1 MVRRGNYGMTAG
13 SRGDFTSRWQFY
25 LGLALI
31 FGAGF
36 IAIYGNYW
44 LRTCPRLPF
53 HMEAEDLR
61 LTVRQADPDCP
72 LRPGDILASIDGM
85 PMDEH
90 CRSYPLT
97 GLLRGGSEYDF
108 VVYRNGQEV
117 ALRLFIPP
125 FYPPAITWL
134 ILLVAIAILAVSLF
148 TFFLKNDTPAM
159 LNFVAAQA
167 CLAILSASL
176 HPSTYVVFL
185 YFWIFF
191 FLAPPLLFR
200 MIAVLPEDEYL
211 WQRMRRPYQ
220 IFMGWGI
227 LAAVLAAA
235 YVTGRHL
242 HEMYFLGHQEIFS
255 RFWLLLT
262 IFNGLVI
269 FAMAALAATRT
280 FQWVRSLP
288 ARRKLK
294 WVLWGTVAGVGPYIL
309 FYYIPHHM
317 LDIYG
322 DQAIKIALS
331 VTFPFFI
338 LVPLATAGVVIR
350 YHFFDIDFLVRKT
363 ITYFLTMLVLSVAS
377 FLAAIAAGH
386 WLMPEAATGL
396 PFYWVIPLLMTLF
409 FWPLQMQIKRLVER
423 RYQKFDY
430 DLLET
435 LEKLSSQLCDTT
447 SREDVMEVAARFI
460 TRLTPPERLLF
471 VFQDRAGGIT
481 PGHSVNVPRPFLDWL
496 QKTRFDSLFGGGDSQ
511 ATATFA
517 LHSITADFLL
527 TLPLH
532 VAGQPRG
539 LLLLGRK
546 SGPSAYSEKDN
557 RFLNILADQVS
568 LALRSVGSVEIPPEE
583 TTADPAQ
590 TLNTFWQRIQTLKQ
604 EKEHLEK
611 LAITDPLTG
620 FYNRRILYTALQG
633 EIHRAQRFSES
644 FGLLMMDLD
653 HFKRVNDTLGHAAG
667 DQVLKTVAE
676 TIRRSIRLT
685 DLPCR
690 FGGEEFVI
698 LLPHVTPSGLKQAA
712 DKVRQAVE
720 GCEIKAGSETVCITI
735 SIGAS
740 IFPSLAPAPDTSTNL
755 LLHQSD
761 RALYYAKYHGRNQSI
776 LYDDLPDSWK
786 FSSPPPV
793 PENGD
798 V

>member
-1 MVRRGNYGMTAG
+1 MAAG
-13 SRGDFTSRWQFY
+13 AREDSASRWQFY

-53 HMEAEDLR
+53 QLAPDTPR
-61 LTVRQADPDCP
+61 LTLRAADPGSS
-72 LRPGDILASIDGM
+72 LQPGDILAAVDGVAL
-85 PMDEH
+85 DEPGG
-90 CRSYPLT
+90 RYPLT
-97 GLLRGGSEYDF
+97 DLLRGGSEYDF
-108 VVYRNGQEV
+108 TVYRNGQEHT
-117 ALRLFIPP
+117 LRIFIPP
-125 FYPPAITWL
+125 LYSPAITWL
-134 ILLVAIAILAVSLF
+134 LLLIAISILAISLF

-159 LNFVAAQA
+159 LNFVATQA
-167 CLAILSASL
+167 CLAILCATL
-176 HPSTYVVFL
+176 HPSTYVLHL

-191 FLAPPLLFR
+191 FLLPPLLFR
-200 MIAVLPEDEYL
+200 MIAVLPEDEHL

-220 IFMGWGI
+220 VFMGWGI
-227 LAAVLAAA
+227 LAAVLSVC
-235 YVTGRHL
+235 YTTGQHTQGMFFLRHW
-242 HEMYFLGHQEIFS
+242 EAFY

-262 IFNGLVI
+262 VLNGLAI
-269 FAMAALAATRT
+269 FAMAILAATRS
-280 FQWVRSLP
+280 FRWVRSLP

-294 WVLWGTVAGVGPYIL
+294 WALWGTVAGVGPYIL

-317 LDIYG
+317 LDIFG

-331 VTFPFFI
+331 ATFPFFI

-377 FLAAIAAGH
+377 FLAAIAIGY
-386 WLMPEAATGL
+386 WLMPETATVL

-409 FWPLQMQIKRLVER
+409 FWPLQMQIRRLVER
-423 RYQKFDY
+423 RYQRFDY

-460 TRLTPPERLLF
+460 TRLTSPERLLF
-471 VFQDRAGGIT
+471 VFQDRAGRIT

-496 QKTRFDSLFGGGDSQ
+496 EKTRFDALFGGGDPQ

-517 LHSITADFLL
+517 LHSITADFLV

-546 SGPSAYSEKDN
+546 SGQSVYSEKDN
-557 RFLNILADQVS
+557 RFLNILADQVG
-568 LALRSVGSVEIPPEE
+568 LALRSVGSIEIPPEE
-583 TTADPAQ
+583 TTVDPAQ

-620 FYNRRILYTALQG
+620 FYNRRILYNALQG

-644 FGLLMMDLD
+644 FGILMMDLD

-698 LLPHVTPSGLKQAA
+698 LLPHVTPTGLKQAA

-720 GCEIKAGSETVCITI
+720 ECEIKAGIETVRITI
-735 SIGAS
+735 SVGAS
-740 IFPSLAPAPDTSTNL
+740 IFPSLTPLPDTTTNL

-761 RALYYAKYHGRNQSI
+761 RALYYAKYHGRNQSV
-776 LYDDLPDSWK
+776 LYDDLPESWK
-786 FSSPPPV
+786 FSGPPPI
-793 PENGD
+793 PEDGD

>member
-1 MVRRGNYGMTAG
+1 MATGARE
-13 SRGDFTSRWQFY
+13 DFTSRWQFY

-53 HMEAEDLR
+53 KVETEGLH
-61 LTVRQADPDCP
+61 LTVREADSGAP
-72 LRPGDILASIDGM
+72 LQPGDVLASIDGM
-85 PMDEH
+85 PLDEH
-90 CRSYPLT
+90 SRSYPLS
-97 GLLRGGSEYDF
+97 GLLRGGSEYNF
-108 VVYRNGQEV
+108 VVYRNGQEI
-117 ALRLFIPP
+117 ALRLFIQP

-134 ILLVAIAILAVSLF
+134 ILLVAISILAVSLF

-176 HPSTYVVFL
+176 HPSTYIIYL

-191 FLAPPLLFR
+191 FLTPPLLFR
-200 MIAVLPEDEYL
+200 MIAVLPEDGLL
-211 WQRMRRPYQ
+211 WQRMRRPFQ
-220 IFMGWGI
+220 VFMGWGI
-227 LAAVLAAA
+227 LAATLAAI
-235 YVTGRHL
+235 YRTGQHFYGAFFL
-242 HEMYFLGHQEIFS
+242 HHQDLFS
-255 RFWLLLT
+255 RLWMIMT
-262 IFNGLVI
+262 ILNGLVI
-269 FAMAALAATRT
+269 FSMAILAATRP

-317 LDIYG
+317 LSIYG
-322 DQAIKIALS
+322 DQAINTALS
-331 VTFPFFI
+331 ITFPFFI

-363 ITYFLTMLVLSVAS
+363 ITYFLTMLILSVAS
-377 FLAAIAAGH
+377 FLTALAIGN
-386 WLMPEAATGL
+386 WLMPETTTGL

-409 FWPLQMQIKRLVER
+409 FWPLQMQIRRFVER
-423 RYQKFDY
+423 RYQRFDY

-447 SREDVMEVAARFI
+447 SREDVMEVTARFI
-460 TRLTPPERLLF
+460 TRLTSPERLLF
-471 VFQDRAGGIT
+471 VFQDRAGRIT

-496 QKTRFDSLFGGGDSQ
+496 EKTRFDALFGGGDPQ

-517 LHSITADFLL
+517 LHSITADFVV

-546 SGPSAYSEKDN
+546 SGQSAYSEKDN

-568 LALRSVGSVEIPPEE
+568 LALRSVGSIEIPPEE
-583 TTADPAQ
+583 TTVDPAQ
-590 TLNTFWQRIQTLKQ
+590 ALNTFWQRIQTLKQ

-620 FYNRRILYTALQG
+620 FYNRRLLYTALQG

-644 FGLLMMDLD
+644 FGILMMDLD
-653 HFKRVNDTLGHAAG
+653 HFKRVNDSLGHAAG

-698 LLPHVTPSGLKQAA
+698 LLPHVTPAGLKQAA
-712 DKVRQAVE
+712 EKIRQAVE
-720 GCEIKAGSETVCITI
+720 ECEIKAGNETVRITI
-735 SIGAS
+735 SVGAS
-740 IFPSLAPAPDTSTNL
+740 IFPSLSPLPDTTTNL

-761 RALYYAKYHGRNQSI
+761 RALYYAKYHGRNQSV

-786 FSSPPPV
+786 FSGPPPV

>member
-1 MVRRGNYGMTAG
+1 MAKGARED
-13 SRGDFTSRWQFY
+13 STSRWQFY

-44 LRTCPRLPF
+44 LRTCPYLPF
-53 HMEAEDLR
+53 KVEPDNLR
-61 LTVRQADPDCP
+61 LTVREADPGCS
-72 LRPGDILASIDGM
+72 LQPGDVLAAINGRALDGQS
-85 PMDEH
+85 
-90 CRSYPLT
+90 RIYPLT

-108 VVYRNGQEV
+108 TIYRDGQERT
-117 ALRLFIPP
+117 LRLFIPP
-125 FYPPAITWL
+125 FYTPAITWL
-134 ILLVAIAILAVSLF
+134 LLLVAISILAVSLF

-176 HPSTYVVFL
+176 HPSTYIVHL

-191 FLAPPLLFR
+191 FLVPPLLFR
-200 MIAVLPEDEYL
+200 MIAVLPEDENL
-211 WQRMRRPYQ
+211 WRRMQRPFQ
-220 IFMGWGI
+220 LFMGWGI
-227 LAAVLAAA
+227 LAAVLSAV
-235 YVTGRHL
+235 YVTGLHL
-242 HEMYFLGHQEIFS
+242 QGMFFLRHQEMF
-255 RFWLLLT
+255 RRLWLLLT
-262 IFNGLVI
+262 ILNGLAI
-269 FAMAALAATRT
+269 FAMSILAATRP

-317 LDIYG
+317 LSIYG
-322 DQAIKIALS
+322 AQAIKIALS

-377 FLAAIAAGH
+377 FLAAIAVGY
-386 WLMPEAATGL
+386 WLMPEAATSL

-409 FWPLQMQIKRLVER
+409 FWPLQMQIRRLVER
-423 RYQKFDY
+423 RYQRFDY

-460 TRLTPPERLLF
+460 TRLTSPERLLF
-471 VFQDRAGGIT
+471 VFQDRAGRIT
-481 PGHSVNVPRPFLDWL
+481 PGHFVNVPRPFLDWL
-496 QKTRFDSLFGGGDSQ
+496 EKTRFDALFGGGDPQ

-517 LHSITADFLL
+517 LHSITADFLV

-546 SGPSAYSEKDN
+546 SGQAAYSEKDN

-590 TLNTFWQRIQTLKQ
+590 TLNTFWQRIQTLKL

-685 DLPCR
+685 DMPCR

-698 LLPHVTPSGLKQAA
+698 LLPHVTPAGLKQAA

-720 GCEIKAGSETVCITI
+720 ECEIKAGSETVRITI
-735 SIGAS
+735 SVGAS
-740 IFPSLAPAPDTSTNL
+740 IFPSLVNIPDTSTNL
-755 LLHQSD
+755 MLHQSD
-761 RALYYAKYHGRNQSI
+761 RA

-786 FSSPPPV
+786 FSGPPPV

>member
-1 MVRRGNYGMTAG
+1 MATGARE
-13 SRGDFTSRWQFY
+13 DFTSRWQFY

-53 HMEAEDLR
+53 KVETEGLH
-61 LTVRQADPDCP
+61 LTVREADPGAP
-72 LRPGDILASIDGM
+72 LQPGDVLASIDGM
-85 PMDEH
+85 PLDEH
-90 CRSYPLT
+90 SRSYPLT
-97 GLLRGGSEYDF
+97 GLLRGGSEYNF
-108 VVYRNGQEV
+108 GVYRNGQEI
-117 ALRLFIPP
+117 ALRLFIQP

-134 ILLVAIAILAVSLF
+134 ILLVAISILAVSLF

-176 HPSTYVVFL
+176 HPSTYIIYL

-191 FLAPPLLFR
+191 FLTPPLLFR
-200 MIAVLPEDEYL
+200 MIAVLPEDGLL
-211 WQRMRRPYQ
+211 WQRMRRPFQ
-220 IFMGWGI
+220 VFMGWGI
-227 LAAVLAAA
+227 LAATLAAI
-235 YVTGRHL
+235 YRTGQHFYGAFFL
-242 HEMYFLGHQEIFS
+242 HHQDLFS
-255 RFWLLLT
+255 RLWMIMT
-262 IFNGLVI
+262 ILNGLVI
-269 FAMAALAATRT
+269 FSMAILAATRP

-317 LDIYG
+317 LSIYG
-322 DQAIKIALS
+322 DQAIKTALS
-331 VTFPFFI
+331 ITFPFFI

-363 ITYFLTMLVLSVAS
+363 ITYFLTMLILSVAS
-377 FLAAIAAGH
+377 FLTALAIGN
-386 WLMPEAATGL
+386 WLMPETTTGL

-409 FWPLQMQIKRLVER
+409 FWPLQMQIRRFVER
-423 RYQKFDY
+423 RYQRFDY

-447 SREDVMEVAARFI
+447 SREDVMEVTARFI
-460 TRLTPPERLLF
+460 TRLTSPERLLF
-471 VFQDRAGGIT
+471 VFQDRAGRIT

-496 QKTRFDSLFGGGDSQ
+496 EKTRFDALFGGGDPQ

-517 LHSITADFLL
+517 LHSITADFVV

-546 SGPSAYSEKDN
+546 SGLSAYSEKDN

-568 LALRSVGSVEIPPEE
+568 LALRSVGSIEIPPEE
-583 TTADPAQ
+583 TTVDPAQ
-590 TLNTFWQRIQTLKQ
+590 ALNTFWQRIQTLKQ

-620 FYNRRILYTALQG
+620 FYNRRLLYTALQG

-644 FGLLMMDLD
+644 FGILMMDLD
-653 HFKRVNDTLGHAAG
+653 HFKRVNDSLGHAAG

-698 LLPHVTPSGLKQAA
+698 LLPHVTPAGLKQAA
-712 DKVRQAVE
+712 EKIRQAVE
-720 GCEIKAGSETVCITI
+720 ECEIKAGNETVRITI
-735 SIGAS
+735 SVGAS
-740 IFPSLAPAPDTSTNL
+740 IFPSLSPLPDTTTNL

-761 RALYYAKYHGRNQSI
+761 RALYYAKYHGRNQSV

-786 FSSPPPV
+786 FSGPPPV